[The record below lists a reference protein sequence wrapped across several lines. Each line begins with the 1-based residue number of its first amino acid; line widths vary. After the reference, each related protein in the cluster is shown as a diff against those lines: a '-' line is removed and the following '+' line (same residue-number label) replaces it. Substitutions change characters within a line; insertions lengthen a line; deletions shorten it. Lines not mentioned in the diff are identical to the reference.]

1 MGFGPSFVSWVRLLY
16 TNVRNAVLINGYT
29 SSPFWPSRGV
39 RQGCPLSPLLY
50 VVTMEVL
57 AANLRA
63 HPSIVGLR
71 LPWVPEPL
79 PVLSLYADD
88 TSVISLSDDAT
99 GAVFSTYDR
108 FEKGTGSKLNLSKC
122 EGLWLGAWR
131 DRTDAPVAI
140 QWTSVKIKVLGVF
153 IGNGLLDDSNWLP
166 RIEAVEKCLRSWRSR
181 SLSFGGKALVSNALA
196 LSRVWYVASLVH
208 MPPWAQSELVSLVFK
223 FFWSGKRDLVARNVV
238 IHARENGG
246 FSVVSTGFKVQ
257 SLLVQWIKR
266 FASSPS
272 GWVGLM
278 SFWFY
283 SHFNASPMQVFSDPF
298 SFDPDVLRPFYA
310 ALLKAWRALD
320 GSGSPNGL
328 VIASSSASPIPVN
341 VITCKQCYQLL
352 LSFNP
357 CTPHCVVK
365 FRPVFPNIDW
375 LSTWNSLFL
384 LPLDRQVIDL
394 SWKVAH
400 GVLYTAERL
409 VSFGYDFPLACFCG
423 HHTES
428 LRYLFF
434 DCPLAQSGI
443 SWIQSLLTRASPFA
457 PSIEVRPVLFG
468 FSRDEFRCVPKV
480 FAYLLNVCKFL
491 IWCQR
496 NDFRFRSERPGALR
510 LLACLKSRVRFYPP
524 LLFKR
529 FISERRRRYFNRQW
543 GANGVVGSVS
553 DGVFSLAF

>member
-1 MGFGPSFVSWVRLLY
+1 
-16 TNVRNAVLINGYT
+16 
-29 SSPFWPSRGV
+29 
-39 RQGCPLSPLLY
+39 
-50 VVTMEVL
+50 
-57 AANLRA
+57 
-63 HPSIVGLR
+63 
-71 LPWVPEPL
+71 
-79 PVLSLYADD
+79 
-88 TSVISLSDDAT
+88 
-99 GAVFSTYDR
+99 
-108 FEKGTGSKLNLSKC
+108 
-122 EGLWLGAWR
+122 
-131 DRTDAPVAI
+131 
-140 QWTSVKIKVLGVF
+140 
-153 IGNGLLDDSNWLP
+153 
-166 RIEAVEKCLRSWRSR
+166 
-181 SLSFGGKALVSNALA
+181 
-196 LSRVWYVASLVH
+196 
-208 MPPWAQSELVSLVFK
+208 MPPWAQSELASLVFK

-257 SLLVQWIKR
+257 SLLVQWSKR

-298 SFDPDVLRPFYA
+298 SFDPDVLPPFYA

-365 FRPVFPNIDW
+365 FRPFFPNIDW
-375 LSTWNSLFL
+375 LSTWSSLFL

-394 SWKVAH
+394 SWKIAH

-428 LRYLFF
+428 LRHLFF

-443 SWIQSLLTRASPFA
+443 SWIQSLLTRASPLA
-457 PSIEVRPVLFG
+457 PSIEVRHVLFG
-468 FSRDEFRCVPKV
+468 FGRDEFRCVPRV

-510 LLACLKSRVRFYPP
+510 LLACLKSRVRFYLP

-543 GANGVVGSVS
+543 GANGAIGTVS
-553 DGVFSLAF
+553 DGVFFPRLLVSLSF